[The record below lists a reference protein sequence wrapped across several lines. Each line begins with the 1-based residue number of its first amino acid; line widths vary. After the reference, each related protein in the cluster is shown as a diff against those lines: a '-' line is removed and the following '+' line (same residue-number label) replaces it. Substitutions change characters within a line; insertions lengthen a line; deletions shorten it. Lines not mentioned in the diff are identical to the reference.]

1 MGIDGGEERVL
12 VMRGGIPVRLF
23 SFGDIVW

>member
-1 MGIDGGEERVL
+1 MRIDGGEERVL
-12 VMRGGIPVRLF
+12 VMRGGIPDRLF